1 MIQPSSEYGAQR
13 HDAPLCPVFLAV
25 DRRVAV
31 KSVCCICVVAAGLAW
46 LVGMTACER
55 GPSPSGPSAQGTR
68 IPTQELV
75 QQLKT
80 SQDANARMHAA
91 RDLGKI
97 PPDELKG
104 VVKDLKEAL
113 AAELDNGVKV
123 EIEDTLKKAKY
134 LKKAK

>member
-1 MIQPSSEYGAQR
+1 
-13 HDAPLCPVFLAV
+13 
-25 DRRVAV
+25 
-31 KSVCCICVVAAGLAW
+31 
-46 LVGMTACER
+46 
-55 GPSPSGPSAQGTR
+55 
-68 IPTQELV
+68 
-75 QQLKT
+75 
-80 SQDANARMHAA
+80 MHAA